1 MNIVH
6 IGLPKAASTTLQ
18 NRLFATL
25 RHYAY
30 VGRID
35 NGYRNER
42 TRELIER
49 LAIQDS
55 VDYDHAGTDAL
66 LRSLP
71 EVAAA
76 RNKSILVS
84 AESLSV
90 EGRADRR
97 MIAERLHRLFVPA
110 KVLILLRAQPSML
123 QSMYLNHVRGAG
135 RRVGSFDA
143 WLDETYG
150 GVRFNDLYRVGLN
163 YEPLMRAYDEV
174 FGPDNVVVLPF
185 ELIRDQNSIFYSR
198 IAELLDVPIDEVQ
211 SCVRHNSDNQRM
223 SERQLLALRLQNRMS
238 AGTNLAMLGRRIL
251 PMPLYRK
258 IRGVVVGGRRVEAP
272 PLPERWHVRVA
283 AACAPGNSKIE
294 ARIGIPL
301 GGLGYPVQA

>member
-1 MNIVH
+1 MNLIH

-18 NRLFATL
+18 NRLFATH
-25 RHYAY
+25 RHFAY
-30 VGRID
+30 VGPID
-35 NGYRNER
+35 NGYRNVR

-55 VDYDHAGTDAL
+55 LDYDHADTDAL

-76 RNKSILVS
+76 QNKSILVS

-97 MIAERLHRLFVPA
+97 LVAERLHRLFAPA
-110 KVLILLRAQPSML
+110 KVLIVLRAQPSML
-123 QSMYLNHVRGAG
+123 QAMYLNHIRGSG
-135 RRVGSFDA
+135 QRVGSFEA
-143 WLDETYG
+143 WLEQMYG
-150 GVRFNDLYRVGLN
+150 GVRFNDLYRIGLN
-163 YEPLMRAYDEV
+163 YEPLLRAYDEV

-185 ELIRDQNSIFYSR
+185 ELIRDRESVFYSR
-198 IAELLDVPIDEVQ
+198 ISELLDLPIGEVQ
-211 SCVRHNSDNQRM
+211 DCFRKNIDNQRM
-223 SERQLLALRLQNRMS
+223 SERHLLALRLQNRMA

-251 PMPLYRK
+251 PKPLYRK
-258 IRGVVVGGRRVEAP
+258 IRDVVVGGRRVEAP
-272 PLPERWHVRVA
+272 SLPERWRARVA
-283 AACAPGNSKIE
+283 AACAPGNSEIE

-301 GGLGYPVQA
+301 GGLGYPVRA